1 MCLHMRENERDSGGV
16 RRLNGPI
23 VFAGF
28 LPKTPSASYTH
39 THTHTNMQ
47 GKMHIHTNTHTQR
60 QKNLKNSHQLL
71 SFQQQPRRVTSAAQ
85 KQISEQVK
93 TPHINA
99 TASRKGLKEHGL
111 LKTCCSNKRVFTG
124 KAQNCAPPAVCHLL
138 ENKLPPQFQC

>member
-1 MCLHMRENERDSGGV
+1 MDQLCLLAS
-16 RRLNGPI
+16 
-23 VFAGF
+23 F
-28 LPKTPSASYTH
+28 PKPHLHPTH
-39 THTHTNMQ
+39 TLTHTNMQ

-71 SFQQQPRRVTSAAQ
+71 SFQQQQPRRVTSAAQ

-138 ENKLPPQFQC
+138 ENKLPPHFQC